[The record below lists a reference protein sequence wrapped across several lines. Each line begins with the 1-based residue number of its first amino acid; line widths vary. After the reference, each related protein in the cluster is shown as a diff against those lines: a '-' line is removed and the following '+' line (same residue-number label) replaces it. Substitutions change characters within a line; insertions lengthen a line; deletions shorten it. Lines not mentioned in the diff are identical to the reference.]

1 MFARSGL
8 GYTPDLM
15 LWFTL
20 WFTVALKIPA
30 LYLAYVIWWSVKDP
44 PAAMPGDAR
53 GNTAGNVDGG
63 DAGPGRR
70 GPRAPARGRRRGPHG
85 SPERR
90 PSRSAPVTARASRP
104 R

>member
-1 MFARSGL
+1 
-8 GYTPDLM
+8 M

-20 WFTVALKIPA
+20 WFAIALKLPA

-44 PAAMPGDAR
+44 PGAAPGNAQGR
-53 GNTAGNVDGG
+53 IDGG
-63 DAGPGRR
+63 GAGPDRR
-70 GPRAPARGRRRGPHG
+70 SPRPPAHDRRPGPHG

-90 PSRSAPVTARASRP
+90 PRRAAPVTARAQRA

>member
-1 MFARSGL
+1 
-8 GYTPDLM
+8 M

-20 WFTVALKIPA
+20 WFAIALKVPA

-44 PAAMPGDAR
+44 PGAAP
-53 GNTAGNVDGG
+53 GNTQESVDGG
-63 DAGPGRR
+63 DAGPGRH
-70 GPRAPARGRRRGPHG
+70 GPRPPARDRRRGPHG

-90 PSRSAPVTARASRP
+90 PRRAAPVTARAQRN

>member
-30 LYLAYVIWWSVKDP
+30 FYLAYVIWWSVKDP
-44 PAAMPGDAR
+44 PAPAPGNFQE
-53 GNTAGNVDGG
+53 GIDGG
-63 DAGPGRR
+63 DAGHG
-70 GPRAPARGRRRGPHG
+70 GPRAPAHDRRRRPHGPHG

-90 PSRSAPVTARASRP
+90 QRRTASVTARAARA

>member
-20 WFTVALKIPA
+20 WFTIALKIPA

-44 PAAMPGDAR
+44 PTAAPGNFQE
-53 GNTAGNVDGG
+53 GIEGG
-63 DAGPGRR
+63 DAGHG
-70 GPRAPARGRRRGPHG
+70 GPRAPAHDRRRPHGPHG

-90 PSRSAPVTARASRP
+90 QRRTASVTARAARA

>member
-1 MFARSGL
+1 MFTCSGL
-8 GYTPDLM
+8 GYTPAHM

-30 LYLAYVIWWSVKDP
+30 LYLAYVIWWAVKDP
-44 PAAMPGDAR
+44 PAAPL
-53 GNTAGNVDGG
+53 GNAEGTTGGG
-63 DAGPGRR
+63 DAGQGPR
-70 GPRAPARGRRRGPHG
+70 GPRTPVRGRRRGPHG

-90 PSRSAPVTARASRP
+90 PRRVAPVRARAARV